1 MELNRFEP
9 KNFPPSAFNFGGNIS
24 PEALNLTELELNTWK
39 LHDKKLPHTLMT
51 AMADLYTEIYPISKE
66 DAFEILEPWIS
77 AVWWHDV
84 AETAEDGRHHIAIRD
99 FAFVPAHIDIRA
111 GDAIT
116 WTNEDDTQHS
126 AWDMNDRFDTGILAQ
141 GKTATFVFSK
151 PGTYYYR
158 SRPYGETRGTI
169 TVTR

>member
-1 MELNRFEP
+1 MVINQMRAAIICVVVFTGIL
-9 KNFPPSAFNFGGNIS
+9 G
-24 PEALNLTELELNTWK
+24 
-39 LHDKKLPHTLMT
+39 LPL
-51 AMADLYTEIYPISKE
+51 A
-66 DAFEILEPWIS
+66 
-77 AVWWHDV
+77 